1 MMQPGNEADKKVEI
15 GFMVP
20 APSANM
26 PPQPAPQLPPG
37 FSQPQPQHRPMY
49 QAGPQMANNMG
60 QPQNVMVH
68 YPQGVSYGYQQ
79 PTAVVYTIQQQVEP
93 PCCGTLGVCISDL
106 VLFIAPTILS
116 LSSGSSGSLT
126 PIIILG
132 FLQFALPISG
142 IVCSCGELSSGKAT
156 FLQCY
161 KWYRLVI
168 AILILIGAGILLII
182 GIALMSASS
191 NNGASSSDSRALTS
205 AIGLIIFFI
214 GILVGIPGIVMVSTF
229 SCYSRDLRIRIQKM
243 ALTMQAGF
251 QAQFQAGPVIVAN

>member
-68 YPQGVSYGYQQ
+68 YSQGVSYGYQQ

-161 KWYRLVI
+161 KWYRLGI
-168 AILILIGAGILLII
+168 ANILLIGTPFLLIISMILMTRSDGNGDYSSENNALAMDI
-182 GIALMSASS
+182 GS
-191 NNGASSSDSRALTS
+191 
-205 AIGLIIFFI
+205 IIFFI
-214 GILVGIPGIVMVSTF
+214 GFLFGITGIVMASTF
-229 SCYSRDLRIRIQKM
+229 CCYSSDLTIRVQKM
-243 ALTMQAGF
+243 ALKMQAGF
-251 QAQFQAGPVIVAN
+251 QAQLQAGPVIVAN